1 MPPAALSGVISIL
14 RAAPPKSGLDNPK
27 RRSSMNILVRA
38 AAGTLAA
45 CTLLF
50 SWGATAQDYPTRPI
64 RMIVPYAPGGNVDI
78 SARIIAAPLGEILGQ
93 TVVVDNRPGAG
104 GNLGASLV
112 AKATPDGYTLLVGS
126 SGPLSVNPVIFKS
139 LPYDSLKD
147 FAPISTV
154 QAVPLVLLASPRAGI
169 NSVAELVAAA
179 KARPGKLTM
188 ASAGAG
194 TTNHFA
200 IELFASMADIKV
212 LHVPYKGSGPALSE
226 LLGGQVETMV
236 DQLAASIGYVKD
248 GRLKVLAVTT
258 TQRASALPNTPTLD
272 ELGYKGYQAAT
283 LLGVL
288 APAGTPRPVIA
299 KLNAALRKTMD
310 NSAVSERF
318 RGLGANPG
326 ASSPEEFSKRIRDE
340 LQQWQALVKKLDL
353 KFE

>member
-1 MPPAALSGVISIL
+1 MS
-14 RAAPPKSGLDNPK
+14 
-27 RRSSMNILVRA
+27 ILVRIAGITLAGCTMLLSCVA
-38 AAGTLAA
+38 AA
-45 CTLLF
+45 
-50 SWGATAQDYPTRPI
+50 QNYPTRPI

-78 SARIIAAPLGEILGQ
+78 SARIISAPLAEILGQ

-104 GNLGASLV
+104 GNLGAALV
-112 AKATPDGYTLLVGS
+112 AKATADGYTLLVGS
-126 SGPLSVNPVIFKS
+126 SGPLSVNPVIFKN
-139 LPYDSLKD
+139 LPYDSIKD

-154 QAVPLVLLASPRAGI
+154 QAVPLVVLASPKAGF
-169 NSVAELVAAA
+169 NSIADFIATA
-179 KARPGKLTM
+179 KARPGKVTM

-200 IELFASMADIKV
+200 IELLASMANIKV

-258 TQRASALPNTPTLD
+258 PQRSPALPNTPTLD
-272 ELGYKGYQAAT
+272 ELGFKGYQAAT
-283 LLGVL
+283 LLGLL
-288 APAGTPRPVIA
+288 APAGTPKPVIA
-299 KLNAALRKTMD
+299 KLNAAVRKVMD
-310 NSAVSERF
+310 NNAVSERF

-326 ASSPEEFSKRIRDE
+326 ASSPEEFRTRIRDE
-340 LQQWQALVKKLDL
+340 LSQWQGLVKKLNL

>member
-1 MPPAALSGVISIL
+1 MNKILVALALAAM
-14 RAAPPKSGLDNPK
+14 AAPAF
-27 RRSSMNILVRA
+27 A
-38 AAGTLAA
+38 AET
-45 CTLLF
+45 F
-50 SWGATAQDYPTRPI
+50 PTRPI
-64 RMIVPYAPGGNVDI
+64 RFIVPYAPGGNVDI
-78 SARIIAAPLGEILGQ
+78 SARIVAPPLGEILGQ

-126 SGPLSVNPVIFKS
+126 SGPLSVNPVIFKN
-139 LPYDSLKD
+139 LPYDTLKD

-154 QAVPLVLLASPRAGI
+154 QAVPLVVLAGPKAGI
-169 NSVAELVAAA
+169 NSMADLVNAA

-200 IELFASMADIKV
+200 IELFASMANVKV

-258 TQRASALPNTPTLD
+258 AQRAAALPNVPTLD
-272 ELGYKGYQAAT
+272 ELGYKGYQAST
-283 LLGVL
+283 LLGLL

-299 KLNAALRKTMD
+299 RLNAAVRKTMD
-310 NSAVSERF
+310 NTTVAERF
-318 RGLGANPG
+318 RGLGATPG
-326 ASSPEEFSKRIRDE
+326 ASSPEEFSMRIRDE
-340 LQQWQALVKKLDL
+340 LQQWRVLVKKLDL

>member
-1 MPPAALSGVISIL
+1 MKKTLML
-14 RAAPPKSGLDNPK
+14 L
-27 RRSSMNILVRA
+27 
-38 AAGTLAA
+38 TLAA
-45 CTLLF
+45 MV
-50 SWGATAQDYPTRPI
+50 SPVGAAEQFPTRPI
-64 RMIVPYAPGGNVDI
+64 RVIVPYAPGGNVDI
-78 SARIIAAPLGEILGQ
+78 SARIIAPPLGEVLGQ
-93 TVVVDNRPGAG
+93 TIVVDNRPGAG

-139 LPYDSLKD
+139 LPYVTLKD

-154 QAVPLVLLASPRAGI
+154 QAVPLVVLAGPKSNI
-169 NSVAELVAAA
+169 NSIADIIAVA

-200 IELFASMADIKV
+200 IELFAHMANVKL

-226 LLGGQVETMV
+226 LLGGQVETMI
-236 DQLAASIGYVKD
+236 DQLAASIGYVRD

-258 TQRASALPNTPTLD
+258 QQRAAALPNVPTLE
-272 ELGYKGYQAAT
+272 ELGYKGYQAST
-283 LLGVL
+283 LLGLL
-288 APAGTPRPVIA
+288 APAGTPKPVVA
-299 KLNAALRKTMD
+299 KLNAGVRKIMD
-310 NSAVSERF
+310 NNTVAERF

-326 ASSPEEFSKRIRDE
+326 ASSPEEFTARIRDE
-340 LQQWQALVKKLDL
+340 LEQWRSLVKQLNL